1 MDQRKLL
8 TILMSFWCMIV
19 FAQPQ
24 EVVSSAGGAFE
35 NNSGSISFT
44 LGECITSTF
53 SSSGIILTQGFHQP
67 KLVIIDNQPIRPLDI
82 EIVAYPNP
90 AKEFVILKI
99 EKSQEF
105 SYVLCDM
112 MGRIIEKK
120 EIVSTETE
128 IDFKTLEPSTYIL
141 KVFKNKEDV
150 RTFKIIKH

>member
-1 MDQRKLL
+1 MDHRKFL
-8 TILMSFWCMIV
+8 TILLSFWCMIML
-19 FAQPQ
+19 AQPQ
-24 EVVSSAGGAFE
+24 EVVSSAGSAFE
-35 NNSGSISFT
+35 NSSGSISFT
-44 LGECITSTF
+44 IGECITSTF
-53 SSSGIILTQGFHQP
+53 SPSGIILTQGFHQP

-82 EIVAYPNP
+82 EITAYPNP

-128 IDFKTLEPSTYIL
+128 IDFTYLKPSTYVLRVL
-141 KVFKNKEDV
+141 KSKGEV
-150 RTFKIIKH
+150 RTFKIIKY